1 VSTVPRTAA
10 RLVLAAPVLAFAALA
25 AGCGGSSGDGAGA
38 GAGPVSST
46 SVAAIGKATSV
57 AASGSRP
64 APGQGGKLVWS
75 SYLPSTWDPVTSQAG
90 TDVTPLSL
98 VYSALTHLDLNGN
111 PVPELATRWAYST
124 DGLGLT
130 FTLRPNLVFSDGTKL
145 DATAVKEN
153 ILRGRDFK
161 ASLIAPQLVSVA
173 DVQTPDPLT
182 VKLVL
187 KDKDYDLPRVLAG
200 KTGEMVSPSAFTKNA
215 GALATQPVG
224 AGPFKLVKLT
234 SGSAASLVRNPTY
247 WNAGQILL
255 SELDVLNAQNPQT
268 VVASLKTGDINLAWV
283 QAASTVA
290 AIKATPGLK
299 VDVVPS
305 LRANSI
311 EVNAAMKPF
320 TDPRVTQA
328 VNYAIDRTSLLKTI
342 FAGIGEVTYQ
352 PFPKGYVGY
361 SAAAANLYPYDP
373 AKAKQLLAAAGYRS
387 GGPAFTIDY
396 FDSGSFKALA
406 EALQAQLDAVGFKTK
421 LAALPIAQAA
431 QLVYVDHSI
440 AFNPNGISGRESPLQ
455 MLNIQYA
462 KDGLLNPCRCASAD
476 LTAALDAVGQVPT
489 DGPQYP
495 SLLQKATLTG
505 AQQSANVFL
514 TTQPWIYAYSS
525 KVHGIQPYLVVER
538 FEGTYVDK

>member
-1 VSTVPRTAA
+1 MRNPLRTVRMVA
-10 RLVLAAPVLAFAALA
+10 AAPVVALAMLA
-25 AGCGGSSGDGAGA
+25 AGCGGSSGSGAEA
-38 GAGPVSST
+38 GSGSSAAP
-46 SVAAIGKATSV
+46 SVAAIGNATSV
-57 AASGSRP
+57 AAAGNLP

-111 PVPELATRWAYST
+111 PVPELATKWAYST
-124 DGLGLT
+124 DGLSLT
-130 FTLRPNLVFSDGTKL
+130 FTLRPNLVFSDGTTL

-161 ASLIAPQLVSVA
+161 ASLIAPQLVAIS

-182 VKLVL
+182 VRLIL
-187 KDKDYDLPRVLAG
+187 KTKNYDLPRVLAG
-200 KTGEMVSPSAFTKNA
+200 KTGEMVSPTAFTKNA
-215 GALATQPVG
+215 GGLATQPVG

-234 SGSAASLVRNPTY
+234 SGSAASLVRNATY
-247 WNAGQILL
+247 WNASQILL

-268 VVASLKTGDINLAWV
+268 VVASLKTGDINFAWV

-290 AIKATPGLK
+290 AIKATPGLT

-320 TDPRVTQA
+320 TDPRVAQA
-328 VNYAIDRTSLLKTI
+328 VNYAIDRASLRQTI

-361 SAAAANLYPYDP
+361 SAGAANLYPYDP
-373 AKAKQLLAAAGYRS
+373 ARAKQLLAAAGYS
-387 GGPAFTIDY
+387 KGGPSFTIDY
-396 FDSGSFKALA
+396 FDTGSFKALA

-462 KDGLLNPCRCASAD
+462 KDGLLNPCRCASAE
-476 LTAALDAVGQVPT
+476 LTAALEAVGQVPT
-489 DGPQYP
+489 VSPQYP
-495 SLLQKATLTG
+495 ALLQKATLT
-505 AQQSANVFL
+505 AVQQSANVFL
-514 TTQPWIYAYSS
+514 TTQPWIYAFS
-525 KVHGIQPYLVVER
+525 KRVHGIQPYLVVER
-538 FEGTYVDK
+538 FEGVYVDK